1 MNLSQLKPPKGQ
13 KHKNQRIGQ
22 GMGSGRGK
30 YSGRGAKGAKSI
42 SGYSRMRGFE
52 GGQMPLHRRLPKRG
66 FTNIFRKEFA
76 IANLGDLHLLQGDSF
91 DPGKLLELGV
101 IRKLKDGLKI
111 LGSGELKRAIHVKA
125 HLFSQSALDKIK
137 AAGGTAEVIPGVKL
151 NAKKGP
157 SFKPKAAAPKPVAPK
172 KDVETPAADAPEAG
186 AVKKPGAKKE
196 KVAPEKSGD
205 KGAEKTT
212 KPKQAKP
219 SGKKEEK

>member
-30 YSGRGAKGAKSI
+30 FSGRGAKGAKSI

-76 IANLGDLHLLQGDSF
+76 IVNLGHLDRLEGDSF

-101 IRKLKDGLKI
+101 IRKLQDGLKV
-111 LGSGELKRAIHVKA
+111 LGAGELNRKILVKA
-125 HLFSQSALDKIK
+125 HLFSKSALEKIK
-137 AAGGTAEVIPGVKL
+137 AAGGTAEVLAGVKL
-151 NAKKGP
+151 NVKKSP
-157 SFKPKAAAPKPVAPK
+157 PPKPQAAAPTPAAPK
-172 KDVETPAADAPEAG
+172 KDAETPQTDAPEAS
-186 AVKKPGAKKE
+186 AVKKPKKE
-196 KVAPEKSGD
+196 KVAAE
-205 KGAEKTT
+205 GAEKTS
-212 KPKQAKP
+212 KPKQPKP
-219 SGKKEEK
+219 STKEEK

>member
-30 YSGRGAKGAKSI
+30 FSGRGAKGAKSI

-76 IANLGDLHLLQGDSF
+76 IVNLGSLDQIQGDSF
-91 DPGKLLELGV
+91 DPGKLLDLGL
-101 IRKLKDGLKI
+101 ITKIKDGLKI
-111 LGSGELKRAIHVKA
+111 LGSGELKRAIHIKA
-125 HLFSQSALDKIK
+125 HLFSQSALEKIK
-137 AAGGTAEVIPGVKL
+137 AAGGTVEVIPGVKR
-151 NAKKGP
+151 AET
-157 SFKPKAAAPKPVAPK
+157 KAPPPVRVRTPKPAP
-172 KDVETPAADAPEAG
+172 PADAPEASG
-186 AVKKPGAKKE
+186 APAAKEDKKPKKSATE
-196 KVAPEKSGD
+196 K
-205 KGAEKTT
+205 AEKTS

-219 SGKKEEK
+219 SNKEEK

>member
-30 YSGRGAKGAKSI
+30 FSGRGAKGAKSV

-76 IANLGDLHLLQGDSF
+76 IVNLGHLDRLEGDSF

-111 LGSGELKRAIHVKA
+111 LGSGELKRKIQVKA
-125 HLFSQSALDKIK
+125 HLFSKSALDKIQ

-151 NAKKGP
+151 NARKAP
-157 SFKPKAAAPKPVAPK
+157 PPPPRPKAAAPQAS
-172 KDVETPAADAPEAG
+172 APEAG
-186 AVKKPGAKKE
+186 GAPVGKEKKPSAKK
-196 KVAPEKSGD
+196 S
-205 KGAEKTT
+205 GAEKGAVEKTA

-219 SGKKEEK
+219 SSKEEK